1 MKKGTSPEAA
11 GSARVAALVA
21 LAGIVLFVA
30 IALSSPAAHALPKS
44 VCCFRITV
52 EVTGEAHADYT
63 RVDPH
68 DDQGQYAYLW
78 NGTAFGL
85 AHLQGSDLITDRGL
99 GAGYLGEINNVL
111 DYTGRPRDHW
121 EHDCPQGGSAFSG
134 GRFELGKTRHGYPRV
149 WLEHPGGWAFDT
161 PFEDWEL
168 HCGSLASEALQSLE
182 EGNFNWAFPR
192 QFFDYGHLSGLS
204 AGMLAKGHSQEVI
217 CIQTSRPPAQPRLQ
231 TIGFSAVS
239 VAIVP
244 FPSKK
249 LKHQQEWLTGLLGE
263 SEKVDDYKGASRP
276 ITRLSDKYFE
286 GKPVPKNG
294 CHPG

>member
-1 MKKGTSPEAA
+1 MKEGTSPEVA

-21 LAGIVLFVA
+21 LGTALFVA
-30 IALSSPAAHALPKS
+30 IALSSPTAHARPKS
-44 VCCFRITV
+44 ACCFRVIV

-68 DDQGQYAYLW
+68 DDQGQYAYIW
-78 NGTAFGL
+78 DGTAFGL
-85 AHLQGSDLITDRGL
+85 AHLQGSTLVTDRGV
-99 GAGYLGEINNVL
+99 GSGYLEEINNVM
-111 DYTGRPRDHW
+111 DYSGRPRDHF
-121 EHDCPQGGSAFSG
+121 ENGCPQGGFAYSG
-134 GRFELGKTRHGYPRV
+134 GRFELGKTRHGYPRIF
-149 WLEHPGGWAFDT
+149 LEYPEGWAFGT

-182 EGNFNWAFPR
+182 EGNANWAFPR
-192 QFFDYGHLSGLS
+192 QFFDYGHLGDLS
-204 AGMLAKGHSQEVI
+204 ARMLAKGRSQEVI
-217 CIQTSRPPAQPRLQ
+217 CIQQSRPPAGPRLQ

-244 FPSKK
+244 FPAKK
-249 LKHQQEWLTGLLGE
+249 LKHQQEWLAGLLGE
-263 SEKVDDYKGASRP
+263 REEAADYEGASRP